1 LFTCFFSQKHILA
14 DNADVAELKGNDK
27 KLHEK
32 MSKTEMKESCRCSYE
47 GKLEDDPDSQV
58 QKIQVI

>member
-1 LFTCFFSQKHILA
+1 M
-14 DNADVAELKGNDK
+14 NADVAELKKEDK

-47 GKLEDDPDSQV
+47 GKLEGDPDSQV
-58 QKIQVI
+58 KKSAK